1 MTKPNPHPLTLVVT
15 DRDAFERE
23 LVHLAATGSNAQV
36 RDAVVRLQQRGEL
49 RLAEPSAAGDTT
61 PD

>member
-1 MTKPNPHPLTLVVT
+1 MTKPTPPLKLLVT
-15 DRDAFERE
+15 DRDTFERE

-36 RDAVVRLQQRGEL
+36 RDAVERLQLRGEL
-49 RLAEPSAAGDTT
+49 RLAEPTAADDTR